1 MQSDLPDSI
10 HSGDE
15 ELVWR
20 VKSDFMYFTQVTQ
33 VTFIRGTRPV
43 ASWQQFG
50 LWDSLHLPMQ
60 VCPDVYHRLPLRFK
74 APYKLLLAL
83 HQE

>member
-50 LWDSLHLPMQ
+50 LWDSLHLPCRYALM
-60 VCPDVYHRLPLRFK
+60 CTIDSLRDSRHLINCF
-74 APYKLLLAL
+74 
-83 HQE
+83 